1 MAWVEVSDE
10 LLEQSRLVNDSVE
23 QLLAGSPPVHLMA
36 PAVTRAHRANG
47 TGPFPAPIKL
57 DECRNRTI
65 RGPAG
70 AITLRLCVPQEIRGV
85 YLHLHGGGWV
95 LGGADQQDP
104 MLQLVA
110 SHAHLAAVSVEYRL
124 APEHPFPAGP
134 DDCESAA
141 CWLVE
146 HAQREFGTN
155 RLLIGGES
163 AGAHLSALTLLR
175 MRDRHDAAAAF
186 HGANL
191 VFGAYDLGM
200 TPSQRNWGTRNLI
213 LSTPIMQW
221 FYDLFTPGLTE
232 DQRRDPAISPLW
244 ADLRGLPP
252 ALFTVG
258 ALDPLLDD
266 SLFMAARW
274 RAAGNQAELQV
285 YPESIHGFHA
295 FPTGIA
301 QRAIES
307 QLRFLEQT
315 VARTAWNG
323 QPGA

>member
-1 MAWVEVSDE
+1 MSWVQVSDE
-10 LLEQSRLVNDSVE
+10 LLEQSRTVNDSIE
-23 QLLAGSPPVHLMA
+23 QLLAAAPPVHLVA
-36 PAVTRAHRANG
+36 PAVSRSQRTSG
-47 TGPFPAPIKL
+47 TGAFPAPIKL
-57 DECRNRTI
+57 EQCRNRTI
-65 RGPAG
+65 RGRAG
-70 AITLRLCVPQEIRGV
+70 DITLRVCLPDEIRGV

-95 LGGADQQDP
+95 LGAADQQDP
-104 MLQLVA
+104 LLQMLA
-110 SHAHLAAVSVEYRL
+110 STAQLAAVSVEYRL

-134 DDCESAA
+134 DDCETAA

-146 HAQREFGTN
+146 HAQREFGTDH
-155 RLLIGGES
+155 LLIGGES

-175 MRDRHDAAAAF
+175 MRDHHNAATAF

-191 VFGAYDLGM
+191 VFGAFDLGM
-200 TPSQRNWGTRNLI
+200 TPSQRNWGERNLI

-221 FYDLFTPGLTE
+221 FYDLFTPGLSASE
-232 DQRRDPAISPLW
+232 RRDPAISPLW

-274 RAAGNQAELQV
+274 RAAGNEAELLV
-285 YPESIHGFHA
+285 FPESIHGFHA

-301 QRAIES
+301 QMAIEA
-307 QLRFLEQT
+307 QINFVR
-315 VARTAWNG
+315 R
-323 QPGA
+323 

>member
-1 MAWVEVSDE
+1 MSWVQVSDE
-10 LLEQSRLVNDSVE
+10 LLEQSRAINSTIE
-23 QLLAGSPPVHLMA
+23 QLLAAAPSVHTLAPPVS
-36 PAVTRAHRANG
+36 RRQRSDG

-57 DECRNRTI
+57 DQCRNRTI
-65 RGPAG
+65 RGRAG
-70 AITLRLCVPQEIRGV
+70 DITLRVCLPDEIRGV

-95 LGGADQQDP
+95 LGACDQQDP
-104 MLQLVA
+104 LLQMIA
-110 SHAHLAAVSVEYRL
+110 STAQLAAVSVEYRL

-134 DDCESAA
+134 DDCETAA

-146 HAQREFGTN
+146 NAKREFGTE

-175 MRDRHDAAAAF
+175 MRDHHNAAQAF

-191 VFGAYDLGM
+191 VFGAFDLAM
-200 TPSQRNWGTRNLI
+200 TPSQRNWGERNLI

-221 FYDLFTPGLTE
+221 FYDLFTPGMTAAE
-232 DQRRDPAISPLW
+232 RRDPSVSPLW
-244 ADLRGLPP
+244 ADLHALPP

-274 RAAGNQAELQV
+274 RAAGNDSELLV
-285 YPESIHGFHA
+285 FPESMHGFHA

-301 QRAIES
+301 QMAIEA
-307 QLRFLEQT
+307 QLNFIRKR
-315 VARTAWNG
+315 V
-323 QPGA
+323 P

>member
-1 MAWVEVSDE
+1 MSWVRVSDE
-10 LLEQSRLVNDSVE
+10 LLEQSRSVNAGIE
-23 QLLAGSPPVHLMA
+23 QLLATTLPVHAEA
-36 PAVTRAHRANG
+36 PAVLRAQRANG
-47 TGPFPAPIKL
+47 TGVFPAPIKL

-65 RGPAG
+65 RGRDG
-70 AITLRLCVPQEIRGV
+70 DITVRTCVPEVVRGV

-104 MLQLVA
+104 LLSLLATSAKVA
-110 SHAHLAAVSVEYRL
+110 VVSVEYRL

-146 HAQREFGTN
+146 HAQREFGTA

-175 MRDRHDAAAAF
+175 MRDHHHAASAF
-186 HGANL
+186 VGANL
-191 VFGAYDLGM
+191 VFGAFDLGM
-200 TPSQRNWGTRNLI
+200 TPSQRNWGERNLI

-221 FYDLFTPGLTE
+221 FYDLFTPGLTAAE
-232 DQRRDPAISPLW
+232 RRDPSISPLW
-244 ADLRGLPP
+244 ADLRGLPA
-252 ALFTVG
+252 ALFSVG
-258 ALDPLLDD
+258 TLDPLLDD

-274 RAAGNQAELQV
+274 QAAGNAAELLV

-301 QRAIES
+301 QMAIAA
-307 QLRFLEQT
+307 QLAFVTRVLAT
-315 VARTAWNG
+315 G
-323 QPGA
+323 